1 MDVWA
6 EIRYLHAS
14 EGLSGRAIAKR
25 LGVARKTV
33 AKALASDGPPVYTPR
48 PPVESAWARVEPAV
62 QALLVE
68 FPDMPATVLAQH
80 GALHQ
85 FRQVFLP
92 FRIVEYRFDQAEGV
106 GISADHQPPPVVGTL
121 VGESQ
126 FVA

>member
-68 FPDMPATVLAQH
+68 FPDMPATVLAQRVGWDGDH
-80 GALHQ
+80 L
-85 FRQVFLP
+85 VP
-92 FRIVEYRFDQAEGV
+92 AERGR
-106 GISADHQPPPVVGTL
+106 GPSPGPPG
-121 VGESQ
+121 
-126 FVA
+126 